1 MAFTDLFMNLV
12 KNMGVKKMSHQL
24 RVDKNTYQ
32 LELAVE
38 DPGIR
43 VQYYL
48 QDGLDKELLYIKD

>member
-1 MAFTDLFMNLV
+1 MLDMAFTDLFMNLV

-38 DPGIR
+38 DPGSC
-43 VQYYL
+43 V
-48 QDGLDKELLYIKD
+48 